1 MYELSV
7 MQFERCKI
15 TFEEILLG
23 EGKNHKERDETN
35 IKFTGASEDN

>member
-1 MYELSV
+1 
-7 MQFERCKI
+7 
-15 TFEEILLG
+15 LG